1 MTSRLAVVP
10 ARAGSKRIPDKNIR
24 EFFGRPMIAYILDA
38 ARASGLFDTIHVSTE
53 SSRIAN
59 VVDALG
65 FPITFLRPAE
75 LADDHTPLMPVLRHV
90 VSTFSAQGRTFDEVW
105 LLMACAPLIA
115 PEDLREAARL
125 LTKAGRQRPV
135 IAVAR
140 YPAPF
145 ERAFRK
151 EAEGTL
157 VPIEPAAMKLRSQ
170 DLEARYYI
178 LARFVRFRRGSSRT
192 ATVNRTLAATLRS
205 RSAEPS
211 KLTLTTRKIG
221 NLPKSFLRDCAP
233 LATSRLSGW
242 TEAQSV
248 MWKPALTV
256 NPVLHGMQEAQSIW
270 INQMVY
276 DRKRPAKTSSRFRL
290 AKPSSTFR

>member
-1 MTSRLAVVP
+1 
-10 ARAGSKRIPDKNIR
+10 
-24 EFFGRPMIAYILDA
+24 MIAYILDA
-38 ARASGLFDTIHVSTE
+38 ARASGLFDTIYVSTE

-105 LLMACAPLIA
+105 LLMACAPLIE

-125 LTKAGRQRPV
+125 LTKAGRQRPI

-170 DLEARYYI
+170 DLEARYYDTGSFCAI
-178 LARFVRFRRGSSRT
+178 PARLVSNGDGQSHFSSYIAFQVGR
-192 ATVNRTLAATLRS
+192 AKQVDIDDEEDWQFAEIIFAGLRS
-205 RSAEPS
+205 FGH
-211 KLTLTTRKIG
+211 K
-221 NLPKSFLRDCAP
+221 
-233 LATSRLSGW
+233 
-242 TEAQSV
+242 
-248 MWKPALTV
+248 
-256 NPVLHGMQEAQSIW
+256 
-270 INQMVY
+270 
-276 DRKRPAKTSSRFRL
+276 
-290 AKPSSTFR
+290 